1 MTESPS
7 DRRCKRNAGPNC
19 RCSGVASLG
28 KSFCEKHLQQRALQD
43 QKRRIKRNEGNE
55 SERRSN
61 KTKRRLS
68 TADDVSAG
76 SELEVSVSELIENSV
91 RKKKKNVTK
100 KKKLLDQ
107 ESVNECGIH
116 EDSDRG
122 IEDKKQMGSKSKE
135 GGSLMCHQCQ
145 RNDKS
150 GVVFCSKCNRKRY
163 CYECLERWY
172 PGKTQKEVENA
183 CPFCSGN
190 CNCKACLR
198 EVPVLMDR
206 EVNSSV
212 KLHRLRYLLY
222 KALPVLRHIHREQ
235 SLELEIES
243 KIRGEQLQEKGIA
256 RTELDKRERL
266 YCDNCNT
273 SIIGFYRSCPNP
285 SCSYDLCLMC
295 CQELREGCQP
305 GGIEAETSQEQFS
318 ERAHNHDSSRTKSK
332 KQNKRYGWESQLV
345 PTNFDFQADMS
356 TPFPEWNANTDGNI
370 PCPPKQR
377 GGCGTTLLELRRTFK
392 CNWVVKLLNNAED
405 LTRDYTPPDVDITEK
420 CSLCQKNTIEG
431 KTNLEARRAAFRDDD
446 NDNFIYSSNARDI
459 SDDEIEHFQRHWMR
473 GEPVVVRNILDK
485 TSGLSWEPMVMWRA
499 LRETGSKVRFKD
511 ETRSVEAIDCFD
523 WCGVEINIHQFF
535 QGYLEGRM
543 YKNGWPEMLKL
554 KDWPTSTT
562 FEERLPRHGTEFLMA
577 LPYRDYT
584 NPKSGTLNFA
594 SKLPDDSLKPDL
606 GPKTYIAYGFS
617 DELGR
622 GDSVTKLHCDVSDA
636 VNVLMHTTK
645 VKIDPCRRK
654 IIKELQKKYAEE
666 DSRELLCEALGDAD
680 ERPKSEALSHDPKA
694 DIGIGN
700 ISPTSHVDQ
709 CIPSICEEGKS
720 QKLETH
726 DLSASSLANNMSN
739 KEDRMRIDFLDDKE
753 PAGPELRESKQG
765 LEKDTLQ
772 TEDGAEVALGG
783 AVWDIFRRQ
792 DVPKLIEY
800 LRKHKNEFRHI
811 KNHPV
816 DSVIHPIHDQT
827 LFLNERHKK
836 QLKKEFDVEPWTFE
850 QHLGEAVFIPAGCPH
865 QVRNRQSCIKVALD
879 FVSPENVGECLRL
892 TEEFRLLP
900 KHHRAK
906 EDKLEA
912 SFYIISLFFFLCN
925 SLCLQVKKMTL
936 YAVSNAVRQ
945 VKQIISVNE

>member
-163 CYECLERWY
+163 CYECLERY

-906 EDKLEA
+906 EDKLE
-912 SFYIISLFFFLCN
+912 
-925 SLCLQVKKMTL
+925 VKKMTL